1 MNKLLA
7 LFVALFM
14 MIAMAAA
21 APIGN
26 IFNSIL
32 ILFSLHN

>member
-14 MIAMAAA
+14 MIAMVVAK
-21 APIGN
+21 P
-26 IFNSIL
+26 FNGKIAHPGL
-32 ILFSLHN
+32 NFV